1 MGMVVRH
8 GFMVVGMA
16 VRLAGINTYG
26 VINTVRMFNT
36 FGVVMQMVRIAVV
49 GVHVRVAVRGMGVH
63 VRVVFR
69 QVQPHARNHQQTG
82 GQQLPRHGLG
92 KQRNGQRRADKRRC

>member
-1 MGMVVRH
+1 MGVVVDH

-16 VRLAGINTYG
+16 VRLAGINTF
-26 VINTVRMFNT
+26 RMFNT

-49 GVHVRVAVRGMGVH
+49 GVHVRVAMGGMGVH

-69 QVQPHARNHQQTG
+69 QVQPHTRAHQQTG
-82 GQQLPRHGLG
+82 GQQLPCHGLG
-92 KQRNGQRRADKRRC
+92 KQHNGQYRANKRRY